1 MIRRRFY
8 GLLIFRFTADSCSSP
23 IDCEHNGA
31 CVSSVCHCAPQWQG
45 PSCGE
50 LNLLPAPR
58 NGGLHLPN
66 QSTWGG
72 SVVKDPYHENVYHMF
87 VSRIA
92 GTSCDIRHWSPNSE
106 IVRATST
113 SPLGPFRVVE
123 TVFHS
128 FAHGPTIHQTS
139 DGYLLFHIG
148 CGQLHG
154 RALHN
159 CSNSSKEELAA
170 AEALEAAS
178 TGLDGQEYCNSDWIA
193 VSHAVTLEGPWNQ
206 VGPLV
211 NASNWTWFGGGV
223 TNPAPLVY
231 ANGSVLLLYRG
242 HRPEKLGASF
252 APRWDGVYRRVGKVP
267 LFQDGDE
274 DPFLWQATDGII
286 HGVTHW
292 MGQSSG
298 TGGGGRHIWSAD
310 GLTWHVS
317 KTLAFHTQV
326 TWDDGVV
333 EQVTC
338 RERPQILT
346 DTSSGLPL
354 VLYNGVQP
362 TGPHLRGN
370 TFTMA
375 QEICQAAS
383 CAKAPVKPSIWI

>member
-1 MIRRRFY
+1 MIRGFFFFVF
-8 GLLIFRFTADSCSSP
+8 IFRITADSCSSSE
-23 IDCEHNGA
+23 DCEYNGA
-31 CVSSVCHCAPQWQG
+31 CISSVCHCAPQWQG

-58 NGGLHLPN
+58 KGGLHLPN

-72 SVVKDPYHENVYHMF
+72 SVIRDPHRESLYHMF
-87 VSRIA
+87 ASRIA
-92 GTSCDIRHWSPNSE
+92 GTGCDIRAWSPNSE

-113 SPLGPFRVVE
+113 NPLGPFRVVE
-123 TVFHS
+123 TVLHS

-148 CGQLHG
+148 CGRLHG
-154 RALHN
+154 RALQN
-159 CSNSSKEELAA
+159 CSRSGEAELMA
-170 AEALEAAS
+170 AEASVRAKMS
-178 TGLDGQEYCNSDWIA
+178 SDVQEPCNSDWIA
-193 VSHAVTLEGPWNQ
+193 VSHAPSLEGPWNQ

-211 NASNWTWFGGGV
+211 DASNWTWFGRGV

-242 HRPEKLGASF
+242 HRPEKLGASL
-252 APRWDGVYRRVGKVP
+252 APRWDGVYHTVGKVP

-274 DPFLWQATDGII
+274 DPFLWQAADGII

-298 TGGGGRHIWSAD
+298 AGGGGRHIWSAD
-310 GLTWHVS
+310 GLAWRVS
-317 KTLAFHTQV
+317 NTLAFHTQV

-346 DTSSGLPL
+346 DASSGLPL

-362 TGPHLRGN
+362 TGPHLRGS

-375 QEICQAAS
+375 QEICQVAS
-383 CAKAPVKPSIWI
+383 CSKAPATLDVWI